1 MLWGNYINKK
11 DQYLVANIADKGF
24 MESGIYLDNLLKV
37 GFTGIGIAAFYRYG
51 TYALEKTEDN
61 IVMKLSV
68 GFSF

>member
-1 MLWGNYINKK
+1 MSWGNYTGKK

-24 MESGIYLDNLLKV
+24 MESGVYIDNLLKV

-51 TYALEKTEDN
+51 AYELEKTEDN
-61 IVMKLSV
+61 IVVKLSL